1 MRVFRTTQ
9 AYIVFRTAFNRSALS
24 RRGGQTIHRIVC
36 QSARSIP
43 QTCCI
48 NKKKHLRE
56 MFFLFGTPIGNR
68 TLVSAVRG
76 RRLEPLDHEGKMIL
90 LCDNITVLRLMQAKI
105 RIFQKSGEE
114 LLSFLCADAQN
125 APPIKKVKPA
135 RLNIATI
142 R

>member
-1 MRVFRTTQ
+1 
-9 AYIVFRTAFNRSALS
+9 
-24 RRGGQTIHRIVC
+24 
-36 QSARSIP
+36 
-43 QTCCI
+43 
-48 NKKKHLRE
+48 
-56 MFFLFGTPIGNR
+56 
-68 TLVSAVRG
+68 
-76 RRLEPLDHEGKMIL
+76 MIL
-90 LCDNITVLRLMQAKI
+90 LCDNIIVLRLMQAKI

>member
-1 MRVFRTTQ
+1 
-9 AYIVFRTAFNRSALS
+9 
-24 RRGGQTIHRIVC
+24 
-36 QSARSIP
+36 
-43 QTCCI
+43 
-48 NKKKHLRE
+48 

-135 RLNIATI
+135 RLIIATI

>member
-1 MRVFRTTQ
+1 
-9 AYIVFRTAFNRSALS
+9 
-24 RRGGQTIHRIVC
+24 
-36 QSARSIP
+36 
-43 QTCCI
+43 
-48 NKKKHLRE
+48 

-114 LLSFLCADAQN
+114 LLSFLCADDQN

-135 RLNIATI
+135 RLIIATI